1 MTDII
6 SNKTNDTYLKTPL
19 FSIMNSKV
27 SFYFKREELHFDFN
41 LISNVQIRKNRVF
54 FINYIFAFTGF
65 IIFYLVKNKLDI
77 YLSPIYFPIV
87 FLGILYFS
95 FLYKQFSYK
104 LLINKE
110 NLIFHELKVS
120 PQNITHAQYF
130 IAWFKKTTKNKN
142 LILK

>member
-1 MTDII
+1 MNDII

-41 LISNVQIRKNRVF
+41 LISNVQIIENRVF

-65 IIFYLVKNKLDI
+65 TIFYFVKNKFNI
-77 YLSPIYFPIV
+77 YLSTIYFSVV
-87 FLGILYFS
+87 FLRIVYFS

-104 LLINKE
+104 LLINNE
-110 NLIFHELKVS
+110 NLVFHELKS
-120 PQNITHAQYF
+120 F
-130 IAWFKKTTKNKN
+130 FTKYQSCS
-142 LILK
+142 IFYDIV

>member
-1 MTDII
+1 MDDII

-41 LISNVQIRKNRVF
+41 LISNVQIIENRVF

-65 IIFYLVKNKLDI
+65 TFFYFVKNKFNI
-77 YLSPIYFPIV
+77 YLSPIYFSVV
-87 FLGILYFS
+87 FLGIIYFS

-104 LLINKE
+104 LLINNE
-110 NLIFHELKVS
+110 NLVFHELKVS
-120 PQNITHAQYF
+120 SQNINHAQYF
-130 IAWFKKTTKNKN
+130 MTLYKKQQR
-142 LILK
+142 LSI

>member
-65 IIFYLVKNKLDI
+65 IIFYLVKNKFNI
-77 YLSPIYFPIV
+77 YLSPVYFPV
-87 FLGILYFS
+87 AFLGIVYFS

-110 NLIFHELKVS
+110 NLIFHELTLS
-120 PQNITHAQYF
+120 PRNIIHAQYF
-130 IAWFKKTTKNKN
+130 IALYKKTTKNKN